1 MAINS
6 NLTLLEK
13 LNDIQ
18 NSIDSMEQILG
29 KGLDQPYNC
38 SNSGARKILY
48 STQKDHIVPI
58 EGAEPAYNQT
68 GYENRF
74 GDLSSSI
81 IQSYTDLKRTI
92 TLYVTNSNEIYVPI
106 RSFVDGLIQNQT
118 DNH

>member
-38 SNSGARKILY
+38 SNSL
-48 STQKDHIVPI
+48 
-58 EGAEPAYNQT
+58 
-68 GYENRF
+68 
-74 GDLSSSI
+74 
-81 IQSYTDLKRTI
+81 
-92 TLYVTNSNEIYVPI
+92 
-106 RSFVDGLIQNQT
+106 
-118 DNH
+118 